1 MTLTISILGILQ
13 VIGIILCV
21 LFVFAGTLSIIK
33 HIVGFI
39 KGGCFMFDRG
49 FVNRKDLVIVLFWDI
64 VFLSL
69 FIVALLK
76 LLGIETISIGL

>member
-13 VIGIILCV
+13 VIGIILCG

-39 KGGCFMFDRG
+39 KGGCFMLNRG
-49 FVNRKDLVIVLFWDI
+49 FVDRKDLAVVLFWDI

-69 FIVALLK
+69 FMVALLK
-76 LLGIETISIGL
+76 LLGINSISIGL

>member
-1 MTLTISILGILQ
+1 MTLTISILGILK

-39 KGGCFMFDRG
+39 KGGCFMLDRG
-49 FVNRKDLVIVLFWDI
+49 FVDRKDLIIVLFWDI

-69 FIVALLK
+69 FVVALLK

>member
-13 VIGIILCV
+13 VIGIILCG

-39 KGGCFMFDRG
+39 KGGCFMLNRG
-49 FVNRKDLVIVLFWDI
+49 FVDRKDLVIVLFWDI

-69 FIVALLK
+69 FLVALLK
-76 LLGIETISIGL
+76 LLGINSISIGL

>member
-13 VIGIILCV
+13 VIGIILCG

-33 HIVGFI
+33 HIVGFVNGI
-39 KGGCFMFDRG
+39 CYITDRG
-49 FVNRKDLVIVLFWDI
+49 YVGRKELIIILFWDI

-69 FIVALLK
+69 FLVALLK
-76 LLGIETISIGL
+76 LLGINSISIGL